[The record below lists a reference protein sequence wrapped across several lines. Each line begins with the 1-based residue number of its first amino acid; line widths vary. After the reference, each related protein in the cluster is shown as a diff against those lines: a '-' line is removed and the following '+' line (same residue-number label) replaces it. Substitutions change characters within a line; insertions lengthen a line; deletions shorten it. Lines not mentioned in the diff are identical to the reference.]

1 MSAIPGKPKLKQHLN
16 KFFSATRKYRAVLAS
31 GSLAKP
37 AQVADVLA
45 AVQGVQ
51 KEITA
56 FGQELAAVGAITP
69 NLTLEAIEVHLDSII
84 AKLESLKSSNISA
97 NQNAVNKLDHV
108 ATELIRLVD
117 MKTEKELKK
126 YM

>member
-16 KFFSATRKYRAVLAS
+16 KFFSVIRKYRAVLGS

-37 AQVADVLA
+37 AQVADVLT

-69 NLTLEAIEVHLDSII
+69 NLTLGTIEVHLENII

-97 NQNAVNKLDHV
+97 NQNAVKKPDYV
-108 ATELIRLVD
+108 ATELSNIVD
-117 MKTEKELKK
+117 IKIEKEFK
-126 YM
+126 

>member
-1 MSAIPGKPKLKQHLN
+1 MSAIPGKTKLKQHLN

-84 AKLESLKSSNISA
+84 AKMESLKNSNISA
-97 NQNAVNKLDHV
+97 NQNAFKKLDHV
-108 ATELIRLVD
+108 ATELIRLID
-117 MKTEKELKK
+117 IKTENQF
-126 YM
+126 